1 MKGMGPI
8 DLQRQPNQREIQGST
23 FQKNHWDPSHLPQAN
38 KDGDRPFSCCP
49 GTPRDPA
56 DPPEGRQGSGRNF
69 HRAKME
75 TSNQKTQ
82 TTPKGGKMGSRRTGQ
97 TYLEGDGSSSK
108 RVQSAWMPQMTPPKP
123 SPGQTSEEKTSKVGN
138 HY

>member
-23 FQKNHWDPSHLPQAN
+23 IQKNHWDPSHLPQAN

-56 DPPEGRQGSGRNF
+56 DPPEGRQGSGR
-69 HRAKME
+69 K
-75 TSNQKTQ
+75 TSTEQKWRPPT
-82 TTPKGGKMGSRRTGQ
+82 RR
-97 TYLEGDGSSSK
+97 
-108 RVQSAWMPQMTPPKP
+108 PKP
-123 SPGQTSEEKTSKVGN
+123 PQREGKWVLGELDRPTWKVMGPVQKEFKVPGCLK
-138 HY
+138 